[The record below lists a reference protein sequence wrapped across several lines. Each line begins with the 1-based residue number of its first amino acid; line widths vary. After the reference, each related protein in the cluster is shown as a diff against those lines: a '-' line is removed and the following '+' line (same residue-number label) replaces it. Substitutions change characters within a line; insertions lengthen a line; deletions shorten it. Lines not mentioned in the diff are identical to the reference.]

1 MNEFGQTPG
10 DGEEQGSP
18 ACCSSRGQSPHNLVT
33 EQLQVTKESI
43 FPGFLF
49 SIFPC
54 SFHAFHEESD
64 FRTDY
69 FFQLG
74 KHAMP

>member
-1 MNEFGQTPG
+1 MLQFT
-10 DGEEQGSP
+10 GS
-18 ACCSSRGQSPHNLVT
+18 QSPHNLVT